1 MASMPEPRALP
12 GGFFTSRWRAQVP
25 LRRLFWFDMMLTGT
39 AINVVS
45 SLVALFMLAMK
56 VPAPICLLVHFTP
69 LPYNVFLA
77 MAVWKT
83 AAPHEVAHATAARA
97 GALAW
102 VVAATL
108 L

>member
-1 MASMPEPRALP
+1 MASMPEPRTLP
-12 GGFFTSRWRAQVP
+12 AGFFTSRLRAQVP
-25 LRRLFWFDMMLTGT
+25 LRRLFWFDMMLAGT
-39 AINVVS
+39 AVNVVS
-45 SLVALFMLAMK
+45 SLFALFMLALQ
-56 VPAPICLLVHFTP
+56 VPTPICLLVHFAP

-77 MAVWKT
+77 TAVWKT
-83 AAPHEVAHATAARA
+83 AAPHGVAHATAARA